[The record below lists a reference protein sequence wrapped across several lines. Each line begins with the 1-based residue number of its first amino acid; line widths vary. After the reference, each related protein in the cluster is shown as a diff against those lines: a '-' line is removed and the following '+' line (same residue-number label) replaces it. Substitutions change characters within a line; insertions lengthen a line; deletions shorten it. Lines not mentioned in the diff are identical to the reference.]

1 MRIIFDAMGGDNA
14 PDETLKG
21 ARLARDEYG
30 VEITLV
36 GDKPLLTERAAALS
50 VDLAGLDIRHAP
62 TQISMEDE
70 PTAVLKEKGDCSMAE
85 GLRML
90 KSGEGDAFVS
100 AGNTGALVV
109 GATMI
114 AGRLKGI
121 KRAALTTVIPS
132 ATGAYL
138 LADVGANAECRPE
151 MLVQFGVMGSAY
163 MEKIMGIAA
172 PKVGIANIGTEPHK
186 GTPLQQETYRL
197 MQDAPLHF
205 IGNAEARDIPFGVA
219 DVVVCD
225 GFTGNIILKLTE
237 GLAKM
242 MAGEVKKVMFKSPLT
257 KLGAL
262 TMAGGMKG
270 FKDKMDYSKYG
281 GAPLLGLK
289 APVIKAHG
297 SSGAEAFQNAIRQ
310 AKTMVENGVISTIE
324 TALGEMRQKA
334 AEGGEA

>member
-14 PDETLKG
+14 PDEALRG

-30 VEITLV
+30 VDITLV
-36 GDKPLLTERAAALS
+36 GDEPLLRQRAAALGL
-50 VDLAGLDIRHAP
+50 DLAGLSVHHAP
-62 TQISMEDE
+62 AQITMEDE
-70 PTAVLKEKGDCSMAE
+70 PTAVLKEKGDCSMAA
-85 GLRML
+85 GLRLL
-90 KSGEGDAFVS
+90 KAGEGDAFVS

-109 GATMI
+109 GATTI

-121 KRAALTTVIPS
+121 KRAALTTVIPA

-151 MLVQFGVMGSAY
+151 MLVQFGIMGAAY
-163 MEKIMGIAA
+163 MEKIMGVAA
-172 PKVGIANIGTEPHK
+172 PKVGLANIGTEPHK
-186 GTPLQQETYRL
+186 GTALQQEAYRL
-197 MQDAPLHF
+197 LEQAPVHF
-205 IGNAEARDIPFGVA
+205 VGNAEARDIPFGVA

-242 MAGEVKKVMFKSPLT
+242 MAGEIKQVMFKSPFT

-270 FKDKMDYSKYG
+270 FKDKMDYAKYG
-281 GAPLLGLK
+281 GAPLLGLR

-297 SSGAEAFQNAIRQ
+297 SSGAEAFKNAIRQ
-310 AKTMVENGVISTIE
+310 AKTMAENGVVATIE
-324 TALGEMRQKA
+324 AALAEMRQQA
-334 AEGGEA
+334 AERGAE